1 MNSDSLRAVFV
12 DFLRWGVYLPGLDPA
27 ETDLRRLQASSP
39 LPVSAAHPQI
49 WPLGSVVI
57 HRHLRQTSPD
67 SFLALSGALPGALD
81 FSAIRG

>member
-12 DFLRWGVYLPGLDPA
+12 DFLRWGVSLPGLDPA
-27 ETDLRRLQASSP
+27 ETDLRRLQASSHV
-39 LPVSAAHPQI
+39 PVSAVHTQI
-49 WPLGSVVI
+49 WPPGCRVI

-67 SFLALSGALPGALD
+67 SFLSSPSALSRALD